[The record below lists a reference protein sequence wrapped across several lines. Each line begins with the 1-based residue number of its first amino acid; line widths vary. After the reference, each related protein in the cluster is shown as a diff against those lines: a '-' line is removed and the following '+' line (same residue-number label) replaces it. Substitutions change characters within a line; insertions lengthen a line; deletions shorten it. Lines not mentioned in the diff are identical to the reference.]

1 MSTSLLPSCEL
12 HPPCLVRYQRLLK
25 LITRRNLPREIRNII
40 YHKVLTKPGGTFYIK
55 SVYSD
60 KLCRSRAI
68 LRTENHRP
76 TLSEY
81 YNHITACT
89 RNLAILR
96 TSKAVHAEAGAILYG
111 QKIIFADHVAMQ
123 SFLAGLR
130 PSQISLLRHVE
141 IAFDGDLYLRQEL
154 MPSVFA
160 LLAGA
165 DNLETLDPDMTRIGY
180 VRLRRNKDLLLDD
193 TLSIA
198 GWDAVVARTMAG
210 RVYCHLYTYLR
221 QAVAVRGIDKV
232 MEVLEVFEEDFRV
245 GLGTIDNQF
254 RPKHLLF
261 VKWTEERKTAM
272 KKVMGEEIER
282 LIKANDY

>member
-1 MSTSLLPSCEL
+1 MSTSPLPSCKL
-12 HPPCLVRYQRLLK
+12 HPACLVRYRHLK
-25 LITRRNLPREIRNII
+25 LIARRNLPREIRNII
-40 YHKVLTKPGGTFYIK
+40 YHKVLTRPGGTFYIK
-55 SVYSD
+55 SVYSNE
-60 KLCRSRAI
+60 LCRSRAI

-76 TLSEY
+76 SLSEY

-111 QKIIFADHVAMQ
+111 QKIIFNDHVAMQ

-141 IAFDGDLYLRQEL
+141 LAPDGDLYWRNEL

-165 DNLETLDPDMTRIGY
+165 DNLETLDPDKTRIGF
-180 VRLRRNKDLLLDD
+180 VRLRRNKAMLLDD
-193 TLSIA
+193 TLTIG
-198 GWDAVVARTMAG
+198 GWDAAVARTMAG
-210 RVYCHLYTYLR
+210 DVYCHLYTYLR
-221 QAVAVRGIDKV
+221 RAVAVRGIDKV

-254 RPKHLLF
+254 RPKHLLN